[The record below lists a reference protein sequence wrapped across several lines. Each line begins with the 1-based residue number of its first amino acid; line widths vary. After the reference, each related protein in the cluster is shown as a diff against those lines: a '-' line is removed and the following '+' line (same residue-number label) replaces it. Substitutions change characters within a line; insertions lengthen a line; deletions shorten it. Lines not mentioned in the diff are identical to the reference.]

1 MKNSDLSKLLSIADL
16 VPSLS
21 RMDIVTLKMSQQWG
35 EWASTSNRNQF
46 RLFGMV
52 DHSYLFLMSCSR
64 RCDVKRRPIKM
75 SYYTNKWIQW
85 IFQLMNV
92 LSASY
97 KYRAVHQ
104 IWQCYHFFNGISVY
118 KKLLIATLKFITEL
132 LKELLKV
139 FGDPPPLQCCL
150 SGRLNW

>member
-1 MKNSDLSKLLSIADL
+1 
-16 VPSLS
+16 
-21 RMDIVTLKMSQQWG
+21 
-35 EWASTSNRNQF
+35 
-46 RLFGMV
+46 
-52 DHSYLFLMSCSR
+52 
-64 RCDVKRRPIKM
+64 
-75 SYYTNKWIQW
+75 
-85 IFQLMNV
+85 MNV

-139 FGDPPPLQCCL
+139 FGDPPPY
-150 SGRLNW
+150 SAAWVAVWIDNHKSFIYVS